1 MAVENISIEIKSNA
15 EKEVNSLK
23 DLRKEMIALKGE
35 LLELEQGTDEYN
47 QKALELANTQHKLRD
62 INEEARYGA
71 ADLGEQLAT
80 TNRIATGLASG
91 FNAVQGAVALFG
103 GESEALEKTM
113 VKLQAG
119 IAIVQGLQGME
130 GLIRDLE
137 IAKIQFRG
145 VIGGVKAFITSLKA
159 MKTALISTGIGA
171 LVVAIGLLIANWD
184 KISAMWND
192 TTPEDRAKRAVD
204 DLNRALEIQKQTLT
218 VKSTQ
223 ALKAYTQAL
232 RDAAGDIDKIKEA
245 TDNFNAATQKQQLSD
260 AEYKLSQLKI
270 AEEKTYQAYIDLSYK
285 KRIDSENEV
294 VKAFLETKQKRIQA
308 ENELAKIQ
316 NKIELDKQNAIAN
329 ERKERQNLHDEQVR
343 QANERIKKAE
353 EERNALIR
361 TYKTLHDALI
371 DSNLSEFDQAYTNL
385 EVQYEEDLKI
395 LKTSL
400 NNKIITREQYNQNV
414 ILLNRK
420 LANDISALMDETSN
434 NEAQKLREK
443 LDDQIK
449 IIEDKISEL
458 NSKASRNIS
467 DLDTNFNLTNER
479 KEIDG
484 TDTEQAK
491 LERLQTYES
500 QRISIIRNRITEE
513 NRLLFEQ
520 LALEHLTAEEKAM
533 INDEIL
539 QNQLLLEQEEIAS
552 ENRILQAKKNAH
564 QAEVDSAKQKAQKAL
579 QVISAS
585 LQGASQLI
593 SALQANIDTTTEE
606 GFEQNKKMQ
615 KAQTWINV
623 ASGIVAA
630 VSSAMTIPPPVGP
643 ILAAINSA
651 FVLATGI
658 AQTAAIDK
666 QTFNNPQPLG
676 NASTTPNVSGSL
688 LGTDIYG
695 QQLGMSNDIE
705 LQSNTSSQK
714 VYVVESDIT
723 DTQNDIKTKVDE
735 STF

>member
-15 EKEVNSLK
+15 EKEVNPLK
-23 DLRKEMIALKGE
+23 ELRKEMNSLRGE
-35 LLELEQGTDEYN
+35 LLQLEAGTEEYN
-47 QKALELANTQHKLRD
+47 KVAEKLANNALRLRD

-103 GESEALEKTM
+103 GESEALQKTM

-130 GLIRDLE
+130 GLMRDLE

-145 VIGGVKAFITSLKA
+145 VIGSVKTFITSLKA

-192 TTPEDRAKRAVD
+192 TTPEDRAKRAVE
-204 DLNRALEIQKQTLT
+204 DLNRALENQSQTIKLKSIQN
-218 VKSTQ
+218 
-223 ALKAYTQAL
+223 LKEYTQAL
-232 RDAAGDIDKIKEA
+232 RDAKGDIDKIKEA
-245 TDNFNAATQKQQLSD
+245 TDNFNAATQEEQLSD
-260 AEYKLSQLKI
+260 ANDKLSQLRI
-270 AEEKTYQAYIDLSYK
+270 AEEKTYQAYIDLSDR
-285 KRIDSENEV
+285 KRRDSENEV
-294 VKAFLETKQKRIQA
+294 VKAFLETKQQRIDA
-308 ENELAKIQ
+308 EKEVAAIE

-329 ERKERQNLHDEQVR
+329 ERKERENLHNEQVR
-343 QANERIKKAE
+343 QANERIKKAQ

-361 TYKTLHDALI
+361 TYRTLHDTLI
-371 DSNLSEFDQAYTNL
+371 SSNLSEFNQAYTDL
-385 EVQYEEDLKI
+385 QVQYNEDLKI
-395 LKTSL
+395 LKDSFEK
-400 NNKIITREQYNQNV
+400 KIITREEYNHNV
-414 ILLNRK
+414 LLLNRK
-420 LANDISALMDETSN
+420 LGNDISALMDETAN
-434 NEAQKLREK
+434 TNAQKLREK
-443 LDDQIK
+443 LDAQIK
-449 IIEDKISEL
+449 IIEDKISQL
-458 NSKASRNIS
+458 NSRTSTSIS
-467 DLDTNFNLTNER
+467 NLDTNFNLTNER
-479 KEIDG
+479 KEIEG

-491 LERLQTYES
+491 LDRLQTYEA
-500 QRISIIRNRITEE
+500 QRLQLIRNRFAEE
-513 NRLLFEQ
+513 NRLLLEQ
-520 LALEHLTAEEKAM
+520 LALENLNVEEKAR
-533 INDEIL
+533 INEQIL
-539 QNQLLLEQEEIAS
+539 QNQVLLEQEEIAS
-552 ENRILQAKKNAH
+552 ENRILQAKRNAH
-564 QAEVDSAKQKAQKAL
+564 QAEVESAKQKAQNAMM
-579 QVISAS
+579 IIGAS
-585 LQGASQLI
+585 LQGASQLV
-593 SALQANIDTTTEE
+593 SALQSNIDTTTEE

-623 ASGIVAA
+623 ASGILAA

-643 ILAAINSA
+643 ILAGINSA

-666 QTFNNPQPLG
+666 QTFDNPQPLG
-676 NASTTPNVSGSL
+676 NVETTPNVSSTL

-705 LQSNTSSQK
+705 LQSSTSSQK

>member
-15 EKEVNSLK
+15 EKEVNPLK
-23 DLRKEMIALKGE
+23 ELRKEMNSLKGE
-35 LLELEQGTDEYN
+35 LLQLEAGTEEYN
-47 QKALELANTQHKLRD
+47 KVAEKLANNALRLRD

-130 GLIRDLE
+130 GLMRDLE

-145 VIGGVKAFITSLKA
+145 VIGSVKTFITSLKA

-192 TTPEDRAKRAVD
+192 TTPEDRAKRAVE
-204 DLNRALEIQKQTLT
+204 DLNRALENQSQTIKL
-218 VKSTQ
+218 KSIQ
-223 ALKAYTQAL
+223 ALKIYTQAL
-232 RDAAGDIDKIKEA
+232 RDAKGDIDKIKEA
-245 TDNFNAATQKQQLSD
+245 TDNFNAATQRQQLSD
-260 AEYKLSQLKI
+260 ANYKLSQLRI
-270 AEEKTYQAYIDLSYK
+270 AEEKTYQAYIDLSDR
-285 KRIDSENEV
+285 KRRDSENEV
-294 VKAFLETKQKRIQA
+294 VKAFLETKQQRIDA
-308 ENELAKIQ
+308 EKEVAAIE

-329 ERKERQNLHDEQVR
+329 ERKERQNLHNEQVR
-343 QANERIKKAE
+343 QANERIKKAQ
-353 EERNALIR
+353 EERNALIK
-361 TYKTLHDALI
+361 TYKTLYDTLVN
-371 DSNLSEFDQAYTNL
+371 SNLSEFNQAYTDL
-385 EVQYEEDLKI
+385 QVQYGEDLKT
-395 LKTSL
+395 LEESL
-400 NNKIITREQYNQNV
+400 SKGIITREEYNQDV
-414 ILLNRK
+414 LLLNKK
-420 LANDISALMDETSN
+420 LANDVSALMDETSN

-443 LDDQIK
+443 LDAQIK
-449 IIEDKISEL
+449 IIEDKISQL
-458 NSKASRNIS
+458 NSRTSTSIS
-467 DLDTNFNLTNER
+467 NLDTNFNLTNER
-479 KEIDG
+479 KEIEG

-491 LERLQTYES
+491 LERLQTYET
-500 QRISIIRNRITEE
+500 QRLQLIRNRFAEE
-513 NRLLFEQ
+513 NRLLLEQ
-520 LALEHLTAEEKAM
+520 LALENLTVEEKAR
-533 INDEIL
+533 INQQIL
-539 QNQLLLEQEEIAS
+539 QNQRLLEQEEIAS
-552 ENRILQAKKNAH
+552 ENRILQAKRNAH
-564 QAEVDSAKQKAQKAL
+564 QAEFESAQQKAQNAMM
-579 QVISAS
+579 VISAS

-593 SALQANIDTTTEE
+593 SALQSNIDTTTEE

-623 ASGIVAA
+623 ASGILAA
-630 VSSAMTIPPPVGP
+630 VSSAMTIPPPIGP
-643 ILAAINSA
+643 ILGAINGA

-658 AQTAAIDK
+658 AQSAAIDK
-666 QTFNNPQPLG
+666 QTFDNPQPIG
-676 NASTTPNVSGSL
+676 SAGTTPNVSSSL

-705 LQSNTSSQK
+705 LQSSTGSQK

>member
-15 EKEVNSLK
+15 EKEVNPLK
-23 DLRKEMIALKGE
+23 DLRKEMNALKGE
-35 LLELEQGTDEYN
+35 LLQLEAGTEEYN
-47 QKALELANTQHKLRD
+47 KVAEKLANNALRLRD
-62 INEEARYGA
+62 INEEARYAA

-91 FNAVQGAVALFG
+91 FSAVQGAVALFG
-103 GESEALEKTM
+103 GESEALQKTM

-119 IAIVQGLQGME
+119 IALVQGLQGME
-130 GLIRDLE
+130 GLMRDLE

-145 VIGGVKAFITSLKA
+145 VIGSVKTFITSLKA

-192 TTPEDRAKRAVD
+192 TTPEDRAKRAVE
-204 DLNRALEIQKQTLT
+204 DLNRALEIQNQTLT
-218 VKSTQ
+218 LKSTQ

-260 AEYKLSQLKI
+260 AEYKLSQLRI
-270 AEEKTYQAYIDLSYK
+270 AEEKTYQAYIDLSDR
-285 KRIDSENEV
+285 KRRDSENEV

-329 ERKERQNLHDEQVR
+329 ERKERQNLHNEQVR
-343 QANERIKKAE
+343 QANERIKKAQ

-361 TYKTLHDALI
+361 TYRTLHDTLVS
-371 DSNLSEFDQAYTNL
+371 SNLSEFNQAYTNL
-385 EVQYEEDLKI
+385 QVQYNEDLKI
-395 LKTSL
+395 LKDSFKK
-400 NNKIITREQYNQNV
+400 KIITREEYNQNV
-414 ILLNRK
+414 LLLNRK
-420 LANDISALMDETSN
+420 LANDISRLMDETSN

-443 LDDQIK
+443 LDAQIK
-449 IIEDKISEL
+449 IIEDKISQL
-458 NSKASRNIS
+458 NSKTSTSIS
-467 DLDTNFNLTNER
+467 NLDTDFNLTNER
-479 KEIDG
+479 KEIEG

-491 LERLQTYES
+491 LERLQNYET
-500 QRISIIRNRITEE
+500 QRLQLIRNRFAEE
-513 NRLLFEQ
+513 NRLLLEQ
-520 LALEHLTAEEKAM
+520 LALENLTAEEKAR
-533 INDEIL
+533 INEQIL
-539 QNQLLLEQEEIAS
+539 QNQKLLEQEEIAS
-552 ENRILQAKKNAH
+552 ENRILQAKRNAH
-564 QAEVDSAKQKAQKAL
+564 QAEVESAKQKAQNAMM
-579 QVISAS
+579 VISAS
-585 LQGASQLI
+585 LQGASQLV

-623 ASGIVAA
+623 ASGILAA

-643 ILAAINSA
+643 ILAGINSA

-666 QTFNNPQPLG
+666 QTFNSSQPVG
-676 NASTTPNVSGSL
+676 NAGTTPNVSGSL

-705 LQSNTSSQK
+705 LQSSTSSQK

>member
-15 EKEVNSLK
+15 EKEVNPLK
-23 DLRKEMIALKGE
+23 ELRKEMNALKGE
-35 LLELEQGTDEYN
+35 LLQLEAGTEEYN
-47 QKALELANTQHKLRD
+47 KVAEKLANNSLKLRD

-103 GESEALEKTM
+103 GESEALQKTM

-130 GLIRDLE
+130 GLVRDLE

-145 VIGGVKAFITSLKA
+145 VIGSVKTFITSLKA

-192 TTPEDRAKRAVD
+192 TTPEDRAKRAVE
-204 DLNRALEIQKQTLT
+204 DLNRALENQSQTIKL
-218 VKSTQ
+218 KSIQ
-223 ALKAYTQAL
+223 ALKIYTQAL
-232 RDAAGDIDKIKEA
+232 RDAKGDIDKIKEA
-245 TDNFNAATQKQQLSD
+245 TDNFNAATQRQQLSD
-260 AEYKLSQLKI
+260 ANYKLSQLRI
-270 AEEKTYQAYIDLSYK
+270 AEEKTYQAYIDLSDR
-285 KRIDSENEV
+285 KRRDSENEV
-294 VKAFLETKQKRIQA
+294 VKAFLETKQQRIDA
-308 ENELAKIQ
+308 EKEVAAIE

-329 ERKERQNLHDEQVR
+329 ERKERQNLHNEQVR
-343 QANERIKKAE
+343 QANERIKKAQ

-361 TYKTLHDALI
+361 TYKTLYDTLVN
-371 DSNLSEFDQAYTNL
+371 SNLSEFNQAYTDL
-385 EVQYEEDLKI
+385 QVQYGEDLKT
-395 LKTSL
+395 LEESL
-400 NNKIITREQYNQNV
+400 SKGIITREKYNQDV
-414 ILLNRK
+414 HLLNKK
-420 LANDISALMDETSN
+420 LGNDISALMDETAN

-443 LDDQIK
+443 LDAQIK
-449 IIEDKISEL
+449 IIEDKISQL
-458 NSKASRNIS
+458 NSKTSTSIS
-467 DLDTNFNLTNER
+467 NLDTDFNLTNER
-479 KEIDG
+479 KEIEG

-491 LERLQTYES
+491 LERLQTYET
-500 QRISIIRNRITEE
+500 QRLQLVRNRFAEE
-513 NRLLFEQ
+513 NRLLLEQ
-520 LALEHLTAEEKAM
+520 LALENLTVEEKAR
-533 INDEIL
+533 INQQIL
-539 QNQLLLEQEEIAS
+539 QNQRLLEQEEIAS
-552 ENRILQAKKNAH
+552 ENRILQAKRNAH
-564 QAEVDSAKQKAQKAL
+564 QAEVESAQQKAQNAMM
-579 QVISAS
+579 VISAS

-593 SALQANIDTTTEE
+593 SALQSNIDTTTEE

-623 ASGIVAA
+623 ASGILAA
-630 VSSAMTIPPPVGP
+630 VSSAMTIPPPIGP
-643 ILAAINSA
+643 ILGAINGA

-666 QTFNNPQPLG
+666 QTFDNPQPVG
-676 NASTTPNVSGSL
+676 NAGTTPNVSGSL

-705 LQSNTSSQK
+705 LQSSTSSQK